1 MKKMLDF
8 SSYTRKINESSKE
21 NFSQGIKKYYPDF
34 YKELIENTKYYLN
47 RGLDGNFGL
56 DDFQGGEIIT
66 FEPSGSDKKIK
77 FHLFRPSN
85 GIQSYVQSK
94 GSLKDL
100 LELDVNSINNYL
112 SSIGFSGITLDEM
125 LERFRSKYGNMNT
138 NVNLDRW
145 PNPIVNRSSWRST
158 LSDIF
163 MNYYSVIFDIISE
176 FQKKE
181 GITKREKINLEDIL
195 NLPEFKDL
203 NKIGFYSTTT
213 PSIWK
218 NGNFRF
224 THPFLSYTPDFSGK
238 DGSLDT
244 ITIYQGGPVRLT
256 TSSRPALVTSAPGFT
271 LNTKEDWAKKI
282 SWVNSYLKRKI
293 LKDKFGITSKKEQE
307 SLASLDS
314 EDFLM
319 KLFEIGG
326 EKFNNFLQEILD
338 SPQAKVGILESKD
351 LIKKMITQ
359 DPEKTA
365 RTFKEFYQRKEIKD
379 VIDGLPQKTQDEFK
393 FALGILGDLNQL
405 GF

>member
-1 MKKMLDF
+1 MKKILDF
-8 SSYTRKINESSKE
+8 SSYNSKINESRKE
-21 NFSQGIKKYYPDF
+21 IISQDIKKSYPDF
-34 YKELIENTKYYLN
+34 YKELIKNSKYYLN

-56 DDFQGGEIIT
+56 DDFQGGEIIA

-85 GIQSYVQSK
+85 AIQSYEQSK

-112 SSIGFSGITLDEM
+112 SSIGFSGITLNEI
-125 LERFRSKYGNMNT
+125 LERFRSKYGNMNS

-163 MNYYSVIFDIISE
+163 MNYYSVIFDIISD

-181 GITKREKINLEDIL
+181 GITKREKISLDDIL
-195 NLPEFKDL
+195 NLPEFKEL
-203 NKIGFYSTTT
+203 EKIGFYSTTT
-213 PSIWK
+213 PAIWK
-218 NGNFRF
+218 NGNIRF
-224 THPFLSYTPDFSGK
+224 THPFLKFRDV
-238 DGSLDT
+238 LDT

-256 TSSRPALVTSAPGFT
+256 IDSRPALVTSAPGFT
-271 LNTKEDWAKKI
+271 LNTKEDWTKKI
-282 SWVNSYLKRKI
+282 TWVNSYLKRKI
-293 LKDKFGITSKKEQE
+293 LKDKFGISSKKEQE
-307 SLASLDS
+307 TLSSLDN

-319 KLFEIGG
+319 KLFEIEG
-326 EKFNNFLQEILD
+326 EKFDNFLQEILD
-338 SPQAKVGILESKD
+338 SSQAKEGILGSKG
-351 LIKKMITQ
+351 LIQKMIEQ

-365 RTFKEFYQRKEIKD
+365 RIFKEFYREKEIED
-379 VIDGLPQKTQDEFK
+379 AVRDLPQKTQDEFK
-393 FALGILGDLNQL
+393 FALWILGDLSQL

>member
-1 MKKMLDF
+1 MKKILDF
-8 SSYTRKINESSKE
+8 SSYNSKINESRKE
-21 NFSQGIKKYYPDF
+21 IISQDIKKSYPDF
-34 YKELIENTKYYLN
+34 YKELIKNSKYYLN

-56 DDFQGGEIIT
+56 DDFQGGEIIA

-85 GIQSYVQSK
+85 AIQSYEQSK

-112 SSIGFSGITLDEM
+112 SSIGFSGITLNEI
-125 LERFRSKYGNMNT
+125 LERFRSKYGNMNS

-163 MNYYSVIFDIISE
+163 MNYYSVIFDIISD

-181 GITKREKINLEDIL
+181 GITKREKISLDDIL
-195 NLPEFKDL
+195 NLPEFKEL
-203 NKIGFYSTTT
+203 EKIGFYSTTT
-213 PSIWK
+213 PAIWK
-218 NGNFRF
+218 NGNIRF
-224 THPFLSYTPDFSGK
+224 THPFLKFRDV
-238 DGSLDT
+238 LDT

-256 TSSRPALVTSAPGFT
+256 IDSRPALVTSAPGFT

-282 SWVNSYLKRKI
+282 TWVNSYLKRKI
-293 LKDKFGITSKKEQE
+293 LKDKFGISSKKEQE
-307 SLASLDS
+307 TLSFLDN

-326 EKFNNFLQEILD
+326 EKFDNFLQEILD
-338 SPQAKVGILESKD
+338 SPQAKEGILGSKG
-351 LIKKMITQ
+351 LIQKMIEQ

-365 RTFKEFYQRKEIKD
+365 RIFKEFYREKEIED
-379 VIDGLPQKTQDEFK
+379 AVRDLPQKTQDEFK
-393 FALGILGDLNQL
+393 FALGILGDLSQL

>member
-1 MKKMLDF
+1 MKKILDF
-8 SSYTRKINESSKE
+8 SSYNSKINESRKE
-21 NFSQGIKKYYPDF
+21 IISQDIKKSYPDF
-34 YKELIENTKYYLN
+34 YKELIKNSKYYLN

-56 DDFQGGEIIT
+56 DDFQGGEIIA

-85 GIQSYVQSK
+85 AIQSYAQSK

-112 SSIGFSGITLDEM
+112 SSIGFSGITLDEI
-125 LERFRSKYGNMNT
+125 LERFRSKYGNMNS

-163 MNYYSVIFDIISE
+163 MNYYSVIFDIISD

-181 GITKREKINLEDIL
+181 GITKREKISLDDIL
-195 NLPEFKDL
+195 NLPEFKEL
-203 NKIGFYSTTT
+203 EKLGFYSTTT
-213 PSIWK
+213 PAIWK
-218 NGNFRF
+218 NGNIRF
-224 THPFLSYTPDFSGK
+224 THPFLKFRDV
-238 DGSLDT
+238 LDT

-256 TSSRPALVTSAPGFT
+256 IDSRPALVTSAPGFT

-282 SWVNSYLKRKI
+282 TWVNSYLKRKI
-293 LKDKFGITSKKEQE
+293 LKDKFGISSKKEQE
-307 SLASLDS
+307 TLSSLDN

-319 KLFEIGG
+319 KLFEIEG
-326 EKFNNFLQEILD
+326 EKFDNFLQEILD
-338 SPQAKVGILESKD
+338 SPQAKEGILGSKG
-351 LIKKMITQ
+351 LIQKMIEQ

-365 RTFKEFYQRKEIKD
+365 RIFKEFYREKEIED
-379 VIDGLPQKTQDEFK
+379 AVRDLPQKTQDEFK
-393 FALGILGDLNQL
+393 FALGILGDLSQL